1 MDSQQL
7 HVVDIPFFDDQGNQ
21 MIDDKGNIVNEDA
34 YNAYIGNLEEQLGGT
49 YDPEQG
55 AIVVDSQ
62 PDLSSENA
70 EKLSSIVP
78 SDIDTTSTNDTG
90 KEDGINSPTTSIS
103 FVAISKIANTNNL
116 KYNSEEAENFMNSFK
131 SCISDFDTDI
141 REKINVA
148 ITHYASINAK
158 TSEKLATMGI
168 TLANLEYDMGTQF
181 ARCIDYFN
189 DIIST
194 VATLKAATEEEDATT
209 SSVTEQPTGTYVFS
223 PSGGSSS
230 SESTNT
236 EDPVIPDI
244 LPDEVPDVIPG
255 TDTEQPD
262 IDNDFNDSIIM
273 FGTLVLTE
281 AVTMYETIGGV
292 GTQASIDGNYSVLEI
307 VKDGDNY
314 YYKIIDN
321 ATGKVY
327 YVPVNNQVQFATEY
341 EKIVEIKENA
351 MLLNSTEIGSDNFV
365 KLADPNKIYFV
376 QGETESN
383 GITFYEVVEDG
394 TGETYYIPFSDSM
407 EVTSLD
413 SIGSTTIQPTIST
426 DTNVSNGL
434 NTSGEPAV
442 SAESGTTI
450 IHEEGV

>member
-244 LPDEVPDVIPG
+244 LPDV
-255 TDTEQPD
+255 
-262 IDNDFNDSIIM
+262 IM

-376 QGETESN
+376 QGETKSN

-394 TGETYYIPFSDSM
+394 TGETYYIPFSDSI

>member
-1 MDSQQL
+1 MDSNAEKTQLEDLSSAEPGAVSSFDELGIDTTTPEETSQETSTANSDTNDEISNQL
-7 HVVDIPFFDDQGNQ
+7 HPLEIISND
-21 MIDDKGNIVNEDA
+21 
-34 YNAYIGNLEEQLGGT
+34 GNLE
-49 YDPEQG
+49 Y
-55 AIVVDSQ
+55 V
-62 PDLSSENA
+62 
-70 EKLSSIVP
+70 
-78 SDIDTTSTNDTG
+78 
-90 KEDGINSPTTSIS
+90 
-103 FVAISKIANTNNL
+103 
-116 KYNSEEAENFMNSFK
+116 SEEAETFLKNFR
-131 SCISDFDTDI
+131 SCVNTFDTDI
-141 REKINVA
+141 RNLIVKGYTDFQNLNEK
-148 ITHYASINAK
+148 TK
-158 TSEKLATMGI
+158 EKLVAKQ
-168 TLANLEYDMGTQF
+168 LSADNLFFNLQF
-181 ARCIDYFN
+181 SFNARIDQFES
-189 DIIST
+189 IIDNT
-194 VATLKAATEEEDATT
+194 ELLKRSMEEIDN
-209 SSVTEQPTGTYVFS
+209 G
-223 PSGGSSS
+223 SGGA
-230 SESTNT
+230 STSNIPT
-236 EDPVIPDI
+236 VSYDPVAPDSDGNNKPNI
-244 LPDEVPDVIPG
+244 DIEVPDIGNEPG

-327 YVPVNNQVQFATEY
+327 YVPVNNQVQFAKEY

-413 SIGSTTIQPTIST
+413 SIGSTTIEPTIST

-434 NTSGEPAV
+434 NTSGEPSVSVESGMQSSRSSSGEPAVSAESGMQSGAHSSGEPAV

-450 IHEEGV
+450 IHEEGI

>member
-1 MDSQQL
+1 MDSNSEKTL
-7 HVVDIPFFDDQGNQ
+7 PNFSG
-21 MIDDKGNIVNEDA
+21 
-34 YNAYIGNLEEQLGGT
+34 EE
-49 YDPEQG
+49 PG
-55 AIVVDSQ
+55 AV
-62 PDLSSENA
+62 SSA
-70 EKLSSIVP
+70 VP
-78 SDIDTTSTNDTG
+78 SDSDTTTSNDTG
-90 KEDGINSPTTSIS
+90 VVIP
-103 FVAISKIANTNNL
+103 KIANTNNL

-148 ITHYASINAK
+148 FTHCASINAK

-244 LPDEVPDVIPG
+244 LPDV
-255 TDTEQPD
+255 
-262 IDNDFNDSIIM
+262 IM

-394 TGETYYIPFSDSM
+394 TGETYYIPFSDSI

-413 SIGSTTIQPTIST
+413 SIGSTTIEPTIST

>member
-1 MDSQQL
+1 MDSNAEKTQLEDLSSAEPGAVSSFDELGIDTTTPEETSQETSTANSDTNDEISNQL
-7 HVVDIPFFDDQGNQ
+7 HPLEIISND
-21 MIDDKGNIVNEDA
+21 
-34 YNAYIGNLEEQLGGT
+34 GNLE
-49 YDPEQG
+49 Y
-55 AIVVDSQ
+55 V
-62 PDLSSENA
+62 
-70 EKLSSIVP
+70 
-78 SDIDTTSTNDTG
+78 
-90 KEDGINSPTTSIS
+90 
-103 FVAISKIANTNNL
+103 
-116 KYNSEEAENFMNSFK
+116 SEEAETFLKNFR
-131 SCISDFDTDI
+131 SCVNTFDTDI
-141 REKINVA
+141 RNLIVKGYTDFQNLNEK
-148 ITHYASINAK
+148 TK
-158 TSEKLATMGI
+158 EKLVAKQ
-168 TLANLEYDMGTQF
+168 LSADNLFFNLQF
-181 ARCIDYFN
+181 SFNARIDQFES
-189 DIIST
+189 IIDNT
-194 VATLKAATEEEDATT
+194 ELLKRSMEEIDN
-209 SSVTEQPTGTYVFS
+209 G
-223 PSGGSSS
+223 SGGA
-230 SESTNT
+230 STSNIPT
-236 EDPVIPDI
+236 VSYDPVAPDSDGNNKPNI
-244 LPDEVPDVIPG
+244 DIEVPDIGNEPG

-413 SIGSTTIQPTIST
+413 SIGSTTIEPTIST

-434 NTSGEPAV
+434 NTSGEPSVSVESGMQSGANSSGEPAV

-450 IHEEGV
+450 IHEEGI

>member
-1 MDSQQL
+1 MDSNAEKTQL
-7 HVVDIPFFDDQGNQ
+7 EDLSSAEQGAVSSAVPSDSDTTTPEETSQETSSFTATDYLFSDLLKSITISN
-21 MIDDKGNIVNEDA
+21 D
-34 YNAYIGNLEEQLGGT
+34 GNLEYVSDEAETFLRNFRSNAATFSNEIKRLISTGVHHYLSLTEKTKDKLEGSNYNYT
-49 YDPEQG
+49 HLVYDFG
-55 AIVVDSQ
+55 VGFNHIVTMF
-62 PDLSSENA
+62 E
-70 EKLSSIVP
+70 
-78 SDIDTTSTNDTG
+78 DIINSTELRKKNIA
-90 KEDGINSPTTSIS
+90 GIN
-103 FVAISKIANTNNL
+103 
-116 KYNSEEAENFMNSFK
+116 
-131 SCISDFDTDI
+131 D
-141 REKINVA
+141 
-148 ITHYASINAK
+148 
-158 TSEKLATMGI
+158 
-168 TLANLEYDMGTQF
+168 
-181 ARCIDYFN
+181 
-189 DIIST
+189 
-194 VATLKAATEEEDATT
+194 
-209 SSVTEQPTGTYVFS
+209 
-223 PSGGSSS
+223 GGS
-230 SESTNT
+230 ETNQSNFNFT
-236 EDPVIPDI
+236 HLV
-244 LPDEVPDVIPG
+244 PG

-262 IDNDFNDSIIM
+262 IDNSFTESIIM

-351 MLLNSTEIGSDNFV
+351 MLLNSTKIGSDNFV

-394 TGETYYIPFSDSM
+394 TGETYYIPFSDSI

-413 SIGSTTIQPTIST
+413 SIGSTTIEPTIST

>member
-1 MDSQQL
+1 MDSNAEKTQL
-7 HVVDIPFFDDQGNQ
+7 
-21 MIDDKGNIVNEDA
+21 EDLSSA
-34 YNAYIGNLEEQLGGT
+34 
-49 YDPEQG
+49 EQG
-55 AIVVDSQ
+55 AV
-62 PDLSSENA
+62 SSA
-70 EKLSSIVP
+70 VP
-78 SDIDTTSTNDTG
+78 SDSDTTTSNDTG
-90 KEDGINSPTTSIS
+90 NEVGINSATTSIS
-103 FVAISKIANTNNL
+103 FVVIPKIANTNNL

-244 LPDEVPDVIPG
+244 LPDV
-255 TDTEQPD
+255 
-262 IDNDFNDSIIM
+262 IM

-394 TGETYYIPFSDSM
+394 TGETYYIPFSDSI

-413 SIGSTTIQPTIST
+413 LIGSTTIEPTIST

-434 NTSGEPAV
+434 NTSGEPSV
-442 SAESGTTI
+442 SVESGTTI

>member
-244 LPDEVPDVIPG
+244 LPDV
-255 TDTEQPD
+255 
-262 IDNDFNDSIIM
+262 IM

>member
-1 MDSQQL
+1 MDSNAEKTQL
-7 HVVDIPFFDDQGNQ
+7 EDLSSAEQGAVSSAVPSDSDTTTPEETSQETSSFTATDYLFSDLLKSITISN
-21 MIDDKGNIVNEDA
+21 D
-34 YNAYIGNLEEQLGGT
+34 GNLEYVSDEAETFLRNFRSNAATFSNEIKRLISTGVHHYLSLTEKTKDKLEGSNYNYT
-49 YDPEQG
+49 NLVYDFG
-55 AIVVDSQ
+55 VGFNTIVTKF
-62 PDLSSENA
+62 E
-70 EKLSSIVP
+70 
-78 SDIDTTSTNDTG
+78 DIINSTELRKKNIA
-90 KEDGINSPTTSIS
+90 GIN
-103 FVAISKIANTNNL
+103 
-116 KYNSEEAENFMNSFK
+116 
-131 SCISDFDTDI
+131 D
-141 REKINVA
+141 
-148 ITHYASINAK
+148 
-158 TSEKLATMGI
+158 
-168 TLANLEYDMGTQF
+168 
-181 ARCIDYFN
+181 
-189 DIIST
+189 
-194 VATLKAATEEEDATT
+194 
-209 SSVTEQPTGTYVFS
+209 
-223 PSGGSSS
+223 GGS
-230 SESTNT
+230 ETNQSNFNFT
-236 EDPVIPDI
+236 HLV
-244 LPDEVPDVIPG
+244 PG

-262 IDNDFNDSIIM
+262 IDNSFTESIIM

-351 MLLNSTEIGSDNFV
+351 MLLNSTKIGSDNFV

-394 TGETYYIPFSDSM
+394 TGETYYIPFSDSI

>member
-1 MDSQQL
+1 MEEIDNGSGGASTSN
-7 HVVDIPFFDDQGNQ
+7 IPT
-21 MIDDKGNIVNEDA
+21 VS
-34 YNAYIGNLEEQLGGT
+34 
-49 YDPEQG
+49 YDPI
-55 AIVVDSQ
+55 APDSDGNNK
-62 PDLSSENA
+62 PN
-70 EKLSSIVP
+70 I
-78 SDIDTTSTNDTG
+78 DI
-90 KEDGINSPTTSIS
+90 
-103 FVAISKIANTNNL
+103 
-116 KYNSEEAENFMNSFK
+116 
-131 SCISDFDTDI
+131 
-141 REKINVA
+141 
-148 ITHYASINAK
+148 
-158 TSEKLATMGI
+158 
-168 TLANLEYDMGTQF
+168 
-181 ARCIDYFN
+181 
-189 DIIST
+189 
-194 VATLKAATEEEDATT
+194 
-209 SSVTEQPTGTYVFS
+209 
-223 PSGGSSS
+223 
-230 SESTNT
+230 
-236 EDPVIPDI
+236 
-244 LPDEVPDVIPG
+244 EVPDIGNEPG

-394 TGETYYIPFSDSM
+394 TGETYYIPFSDSI

-413 SIGSTTIQPTIST
+413 SIGSTTIEPTIST

-434 NTSGEPAV
+434 NTSGEPSVSVESGMQSSRSSSGEPAVSAESGMQSGAHSSGEPAV

-450 IHEEGV
+450 IHEEGIWVIDMTL

>member
-1 MDSQQL
+1 MDSNAEKTQL
-7 HVVDIPFFDDQGNQ
+7 
-21 MIDDKGNIVNEDA
+21 EDLSSA
-34 YNAYIGNLEEQLGGT
+34 
-49 YDPEQG
+49 EQG
-55 AIVVDSQ
+55 AV
-62 PDLSSENA
+62 SSA
-70 EKLSSIVP
+70 VP
-78 SDIDTTSTNDTG
+78 SDSDTTTSNDTG
-90 KEDGINSPTTSIS
+90 NEVGINSATTSIS
-103 FVAISKIANTNNL
+103 FVVIPKIANTNNL

-244 LPDEVPDVIPG
+244 LPDV
-255 TDTEQPD
+255 
-262 IDNDFNDSIIM
+262 IM

-394 TGETYYIPFSDSM
+394 TGETYYIPFSDSI

>member
-1 MDSQQL
+1 MDSNAEKTQLEDLSSAEQGAVSSFDELGIDTTTPEETSQETSTANSDTNDEISNQL
-7 HVVDIPFFDDQGNQ
+7 HPLEIISND
-21 MIDDKGNIVNEDA
+21 
-34 YNAYIGNLEEQLGGT
+34 GNLE
-49 YDPEQG
+49 Y
-55 AIVVDSQ
+55 V
-62 PDLSSENA
+62 
-70 EKLSSIVP
+70 
-78 SDIDTTSTNDTG
+78 
-90 KEDGINSPTTSIS
+90 
-103 FVAISKIANTNNL
+103 
-116 KYNSEEAENFMNSFK
+116 SEEAETFLKNFR
-131 SCISDFDTDI
+131 SCVNTFDTDI
-141 REKINVA
+141 RNLIVKGYTDFQNLNEK
-148 ITHYASINAK
+148 TK
-158 TSEKLATMGI
+158 EKLVAKQ
-168 TLANLEYDMGTQF
+168 LSADNLFFNLQF
-181 ARCIDYFN
+181 SFNARIDQFES
-189 DIIST
+189 IIDNT
-194 VATLKAATEEEDATT
+194 ELLKRNIEETDN
-209 SSVTEQPTGTYVFS
+209 G
-223 PSGGSSS
+223 SGGA
-230 SESTNT
+230 STSNIPT
-236 EDPVIPDI
+236 VSYDPVAPDSDGNNKPNI
-244 LPDEVPDVIPG
+244 DIEVPDIGNEPS

-413 SIGSTTIQPTIST
+413 SIGSTTIEPTIST

-442 SAESGTTI
+442 SVESGMQSGAHSSGEPAISAESGTTI

>member
-1 MDSQQL
+1 MDSNAEKTQLEDLSSAEPGAVSSFDELGIDTTTPEETSQETSTANSDTNDEISNQL
-7 HVVDIPFFDDQGNQ
+7 HPLEIISND
-21 MIDDKGNIVNEDA
+21 
-34 YNAYIGNLEEQLGGT
+34 GNLE
-49 YDPEQG
+49 Y
-55 AIVVDSQ
+55 V
-62 PDLSSENA
+62 
-70 EKLSSIVP
+70 
-78 SDIDTTSTNDTG
+78 
-90 KEDGINSPTTSIS
+90 
-103 FVAISKIANTNNL
+103 
-116 KYNSEEAENFMNSFK
+116 SEEAETFLKNFR
-131 SCISDFDTDI
+131 SCVNTFDTDI
-141 REKINVA
+141 RNLIVKGYTDFQNLNEK
-148 ITHYASINAK
+148 TK
-158 TSEKLATMGI
+158 EKLVAKQ
-168 TLANLEYDMGTQF
+168 LSADNLFFNLQF
-181 ARCIDYFN
+181 SFNARIDQFES
-189 DIIST
+189 IIDNT
-194 VATLKAATEEEDATT
+194 ELLKRSMEEIDN
-209 SSVTEQPTGTYVFS
+209 G
-223 PSGGSSS
+223 SGGA
-230 SESTNT
+230 STSNIPT
-236 EDPVIPDI
+236 VSYDPVAPDSDGNNKPNI
-244 LPDEVPDVIPG
+244 DIEVPDIGNEPG

-413 SIGSTTIQPTIST
+413 SIGSTTIEPTIST

-434 NTSGEPAV
+434 NTSGEPSVSVESGMQSSRSSSGEPAVSAESGMQSGAHSSGEPAV

-450 IHEEGV
+450 IHEEGI

>member
-1 MDSQQL
+1 MDSNAEKTQL
-7 HVVDIPFFDDQGNQ
+7 
-21 MIDDKGNIVNEDA
+21 EDLSSA
-34 YNAYIGNLEEQLGGT
+34 
-49 YDPEQG
+49 EQG
-55 AIVVDSQ
+55 AV
-62 PDLSSENA
+62 SSA
-70 EKLSSIVP
+70 VP
-78 SDIDTTSTNDTG
+78 SDSDTTTSNDTG
-90 KEDGINSPTTSIS
+90 NEVGINSATTSIS
-103 FVAISKIANTNNL
+103 FVVIPKIANTNNL

-194 VATLKAATEEEDATT
+194 VATLKAETEEEDATT

-244 LPDEVPDVIPG
+244 LPDV
-255 TDTEQPD
+255 
-262 IDNDFNDSIIM
+262 IM

-376 QGETESN
+376 QGETKSN

-394 TGETYYIPFSDSM
+394 TGETYYIPFSDSI

-413 SIGSTTIQPTIST
+413 SIGSTTIEPTIST

>member
-1 MDSQQL
+1 MDS
-7 HVVDIPFFDDQGNQ
+7 
-21 MIDDKGNIVNEDA
+21 
-34 YNAYIGNLEEQLGGT
+34 
-49 YDPEQG
+49 
-55 AIVVDSQ
+55 
-62 PDLSSENA
+62 NA
-70 EKLSSIVP
+70 EKTPIDMSSEEPGAVSSAVP
-78 SDIDTTSTNDTG
+78 SDSDTTTSNDTG
-90 KEDGINSPTTSIS
+90 NEVGINSATTSIS
-103 FVAISKIANTNNL
+103 FVVIPKIANTNNL

-244 LPDEVPDVIPG
+244 LPDV
-255 TDTEQPD
+255 
-262 IDNDFNDSIIM
+262 IM

-394 TGETYYIPFSDSM
+394 TGETYYIPFSDSI

>member
-1 MDSQQL
+1 MDSNAEKTQLEDLSSAEPGAVSSFDELGIDTTTPEETSQETSTANSDTNDEISNQL
-7 HVVDIPFFDDQGNQ
+7 HPLEIISND
-21 MIDDKGNIVNEDA
+21 
-34 YNAYIGNLEEQLGGT
+34 GNLE
-49 YDPEQG
+49 Y
-55 AIVVDSQ
+55 V
-62 PDLSSENA
+62 
-70 EKLSSIVP
+70 
-78 SDIDTTSTNDTG
+78 
-90 KEDGINSPTTSIS
+90 
-103 FVAISKIANTNNL
+103 
-116 KYNSEEAENFMNSFK
+116 SEEAETFLKNFR
-131 SCISDFDTDI
+131 SCVNTFDTDI
-141 REKINVA
+141 RNLIVKGYTDFQNLNEK
-148 ITHYASINAK
+148 TK
-158 TSEKLATMGI
+158 EKLVAKQ
-168 TLANLEYDMGTQF
+168 LSADNLFFNLQF
-181 ARCIDYFN
+181 SFNARIDQFES
-189 DIIST
+189 IIDNT
-194 VATLKAATEEEDATT
+194 ELLKRSMEEIDN
-209 SSVTEQPTGTYVFS
+209 G
-223 PSGGSSS
+223 SGGA
-230 SESTNT
+230 STSNIPT
-236 EDPVIPDI
+236 VSYDPVAPDSDGNNKPNI
-244 LPDEVPDVIPG
+244 DIEVPDIGNEPG

-394 TGETYYIPFSDSM
+394 NGETYYIPFSDSM

-413 SIGSTTIQPTIST
+413 SIGSTTIEPTIST

-434 NTSGEPAV
+434 NTSGEPSVSVESGMQSSRSSSGEPAVSAESGMQSGAHSSGEPAV

-450 IHEEGV
+450 IHEEGI

>member
-1 MDSQQL
+1 MDSNAEKTQL
-7 HVVDIPFFDDQGNQ
+7 EDLSSAEQGAVSSAVPSDSDTTTPEETSQETSSFTATDYLFSDLLKSITISN
-21 MIDDKGNIVNEDA
+21 D
-34 YNAYIGNLEEQLGGT
+34 GNLEYVSDEAETFLRNFRSNAATFSNEIKRLISTGVHHYLSLTEKTKDKLEGSNYNYT
-49 YDPEQG
+49 NLVYDFG
-55 AIVVDSQ
+55 VGFNTIVTKF
-62 PDLSSENA
+62 E
-70 EKLSSIVP
+70 
-78 SDIDTTSTNDTG
+78 DIINSTELRKKNIA
-90 KEDGINSPTTSIS
+90 GIN
-103 FVAISKIANTNNL
+103 
-116 KYNSEEAENFMNSFK
+116 
-131 SCISDFDTDI
+131 D
-141 REKINVA
+141 
-148 ITHYASINAK
+148 
-158 TSEKLATMGI
+158 
-168 TLANLEYDMGTQF
+168 
-181 ARCIDYFN
+181 
-189 DIIST
+189 
-194 VATLKAATEEEDATT
+194 
-209 SSVTEQPTGTYVFS
+209 
-223 PSGGSSS
+223 GGS
-230 SESTNT
+230 ETNQSNFNFT
-236 EDPVIPDI
+236 HLV
-244 LPDEVPDVIPG
+244 PG

-262 IDNDFNDSIIM
+262 IDNSFTESIIM

-351 MLLNSTEIGSDNFV
+351 MLLNSTKIGSDNFV

-394 TGETYYIPFSDSM
+394 TGETYYIPFSDSI

-413 SIGSTTIQPTIST
+413 SIGSTTIEPTIST

>member
-1 MDSQQL
+1 MDSNAEKTQLEDLSSAEPGAVSSFDELGIDTTTPEETSQETSTANSDTNDEISNQL
-7 HVVDIPFFDDQGNQ
+7 HPLEIISND
-21 MIDDKGNIVNEDA
+21 
-34 YNAYIGNLEEQLGGT
+34 GNLE
-49 YDPEQG
+49 Y
-55 AIVVDSQ
+55 V
-62 PDLSSENA
+62 
-70 EKLSSIVP
+70 
-78 SDIDTTSTNDTG
+78 
-90 KEDGINSPTTSIS
+90 
-103 FVAISKIANTNNL
+103 
-116 KYNSEEAENFMNSFK
+116 SEEAETFLKNFR
-131 SCISDFDTDI
+131 SCVNTFDTDI
-141 REKINVA
+141 RNLIIKGYTDFQTLNEK
-148 ITHYASINAK
+148 TK
-158 TSEKLATMGI
+158 EKLVAKQLSAD
-168 TLANLEYDMGTQF
+168 TLFFNLQF
-181 ARCIDYFN
+181 SFNARIDQFES
-189 DIIST
+189 IIDNT
-194 VATLKAATEEEDATT
+194 ELLKRSMEEIDN
-209 SSVTEQPTGTYVFS
+209 G
-223 PSGGSSS
+223 SGGA
-230 SESTNT
+230 STSNIPT
-236 EDPVIPDI
+236 VSYDPIAPDSDGNNKPNI
-244 LPDEVPDVIPG
+244 DIEVPDIGNEPG

-413 SIGSTTIQPTIST
+413 SIGSTTIEPTIST

-434 NTSGEPAV
+434 NTSGEPSVSVESGMQSGANSSGEPAV

-450 IHEEGV
+450 IHEEGI

>member
-1 MDSQQL
+1 MDSNAEKTQLEDLSSAEPGAVSSFDELGIDTTTPEETSQETSTANSDTNDEISNQL
-7 HVVDIPFFDDQGNQ
+7 HPLEIISND
-21 MIDDKGNIVNEDA
+21 
-34 YNAYIGNLEEQLGGT
+34 GNLE
-49 YDPEQG
+49 Y
-55 AIVVDSQ
+55 V
-62 PDLSSENA
+62 
-70 EKLSSIVP
+70 
-78 SDIDTTSTNDTG
+78 
-90 KEDGINSPTTSIS
+90 
-103 FVAISKIANTNNL
+103 
-116 KYNSEEAENFMNSFK
+116 SEEAETFLKNFR
-131 SCISDFDTDI
+131 SCVNTFDTDI
-141 REKINVA
+141 RNLIIKGYTDFQTLNEK
-148 ITHYASINAK
+148 TK
-158 TSEKLATMGI
+158 EKLVAKQLSAD
-168 TLANLEYDMGTQF
+168 TLFFNLQF
-181 ARCIDYFN
+181 SFNARIDQFES
-189 DIIST
+189 IIDNT
-194 VATLKAATEEEDATT
+194 ELLKRSMEEIDN
-209 SSVTEQPTGTYVFS
+209 G
-223 PSGGSSS
+223 SGGA
-230 SESTNT
+230 STSNIPT
-236 EDPVIPDI
+236 VSYDPVAPDSDGNNKPNI
-244 LPDEVPDVIPG
+244 DIEVPDIGNEPG

-413 SIGSTTIQPTIST
+413 SIGSTTIEPTIST

-434 NTSGEPAV
+434 NTSGEPSVSVESGMQSSRSSSGEPAVSAESGMQSGAHSSGEPAV

-450 IHEEGV
+450 IHEEGI

>member
-1 MDSQQL
+1 MDSNAEKTQL
-7 HVVDIPFFDDQGNQ
+7 
-21 MIDDKGNIVNEDA
+21 EDLSSA
-34 YNAYIGNLEEQLGGT
+34 
-49 YDPEQG
+49 EQG
-55 AIVVDSQ
+55 AV
-62 PDLSSENA
+62 SSA
-70 EKLSSIVP
+70 VP
-78 SDIDTTSTNDTG
+78 SDSDTTTSNDTG
-90 KEDGINSPTTSIS
+90 NEVGINSATTSIS
-103 FVAISKIANTNNL
+103 FVVIPKIANTNNL

-168 TLANLEYDMGTQF
+168 TLANLEYDMSTQF

-244 LPDEVPDVIPG
+244 LPDV
-255 TDTEQPD
+255 
-262 IDNDFNDSIIM
+262 IM

-394 TGETYYIPFSDSM
+394 TGETYYIPFSDSI

-413 SIGSTTIQPTIST
+413 SIGSTTIEPTIST

>member
-1 MDSQQL
+1 
-7 HVVDIPFFDDQGNQ
+7 
-21 MIDDKGNIVNEDA
+21 
-34 YNAYIGNLEEQLGGT
+34 
-49 YDPEQG
+49 
-55 AIVVDSQ
+55 
-62 PDLSSENA
+62 
-70 EKLSSIVP
+70 
-78 SDIDTTSTNDTG
+78 
-90 KEDGINSPTTSIS
+90 
-103 FVAISKIANTNNL
+103 
-116 KYNSEEAENFMNSFK
+116 
-131 SCISDFDTDI
+131 
-141 REKINVA
+141 
-148 ITHYASINAK
+148 
-158 TSEKLATMGI
+158 
-168 TLANLEYDMGTQF
+168 
-181 ARCIDYFN
+181 
-189 DIIST
+189 
-194 VATLKAATEEEDATT
+194 
-209 SSVTEQPTGTYVFS
+209 
-223 PSGGSSS
+223 
-230 SESTNT
+230 
-236 EDPVIPDI
+236 
-244 LPDEVPDVIPG
+244 
-255 TDTEQPD
+255 
-262 IDNDFNDSIIM
+262 M

-376 QGETESN
+376 QGETKSN

-394 TGETYYIPFSDSM
+394 TGETYYIPFSDSI

-413 SIGSTTIQPTIST
+413 SIGSTTIEPTIST

>member
-244 LPDEVPDVIPG
+244 LPDV
-255 TDTEQPD
+255 
-262 IDNDFNDSIIM
+262 IM

-351 MLLNSTEIGSDNFV
+351 MLLNSTKIGSDNFV

-394 TGETYYIPFSDSM
+394 TGETYYIPFSDSI

>member
-1 MDSQQL
+1 MDSNAEKTQL
-7 HVVDIPFFDDQGNQ
+7 
-21 MIDDKGNIVNEDA
+21 EDLSSA
-34 YNAYIGNLEEQLGGT
+34 
-49 YDPEQG
+49 EQG
-55 AIVVDSQ
+55 AV
-62 PDLSSENA
+62 SSA
-70 EKLSSIVP
+70 VP
-78 SDIDTTSTNDTG
+78 SDSDTTTSNDTG
-90 KEDGINSPTTSIS
+90 NEVGINSATTSIS
-103 FVAISKIANTNNL
+103 FVVIPKIANTNNL

-244 LPDEVPDVIPG
+244 LPDV
-255 TDTEQPD
+255 
-262 IDNDFNDSIIM
+262 IM

-376 QGETESN
+376 QGETKSN

-394 TGETYYIPFSDSM
+394 TGETYYIPFSDSI

-413 SIGSTTIQPTIST
+413 SIGSTTIEPTIST

>member
-1 MDSQQL
+1 MDSNAEKTQL
-7 HVVDIPFFDDQGNQ
+7 
-21 MIDDKGNIVNEDA
+21 EDLSSA
-34 YNAYIGNLEEQLGGT
+34 
-49 YDPEQG
+49 EQG
-55 AIVVDSQ
+55 AV
-62 PDLSSENA
+62 SSA
-70 EKLSSIVP
+70 VP
-78 SDIDTTSTNDTG
+78 SDSDTTTSNDTG
-90 KEDGINSPTTSIS
+90 NEVGINSATTSIS
-103 FVAISKIANTNNL
+103 FVVIPKIANTNNL

-244 LPDEVPDVIPG
+244 LPDV
-255 TDTEQPD
+255 
-262 IDNDFNDSIIM
+262 IM

-394 TGETYYIPFSDSM
+394 TGETYYIPFSDSI

-413 SIGSTTIQPTIST
+413 SIGSTTIEPTIST

>member
-1 MDSQQL
+1 MDSNAEKTQLEDLSSAEPGAVSSFDELGIDTTTPEETSQETSTANSDTNDEISNQL
-7 HVVDIPFFDDQGNQ
+7 HPLEIISND
-21 MIDDKGNIVNEDA
+21 
-34 YNAYIGNLEEQLGGT
+34 GNLE
-49 YDPEQG
+49 Y
-55 AIVVDSQ
+55 V
-62 PDLSSENA
+62 
-70 EKLSSIVP
+70 
-78 SDIDTTSTNDTG
+78 
-90 KEDGINSPTTSIS
+90 
-103 FVAISKIANTNNL
+103 
-116 KYNSEEAENFMNSFK
+116 SEEAETFLKNFR
-131 SCISDFDTDI
+131 SCVNTFDTDI
-141 REKINVA
+141 RNLIIKGYTDFQTLNEK
-148 ITHYASINAK
+148 TK
-158 TSEKLATMGI
+158 EKLIAKQLSAD
-168 TLANLEYDMGTQF
+168 TLFFNLQF
-181 ARCIDYFN
+181 SFNARIDQFES
-189 DIIST
+189 IIDNT
-194 VATLKAATEEEDATT
+194 ELLKRSMEEIDN
-209 SSVTEQPTGTYVFS
+209 G
-223 PSGGSSS
+223 SGGA
-230 SESTNT
+230 STSNIPT
-236 EDPVIPDI
+236 VSYDPVAPDSDGNNKPNI
-244 LPDEVPDVIPG
+244 DIEVPDIGNEPG

-413 SIGSTTIQPTIST
+413 SIGSTTIEPTIST

-434 NTSGEPAV
+434 NTSGEPSVSVESGMQSSRSSSGEPAVSAESGMQSGAHSSGEPAV

-450 IHEEGV
+450 IHEEGI